1 MKNPELTFLK
11 KFFMISAV
19 VLTKDEEKK
28 LARCLNSLSWCD
40 EIVVID
46 DYSQDGTLKIA
57 KEKKALVFQRK
68 LADNFSAQRNFGLSK
83 AKGEWV
89 LFVDADEEVSENL
102 RKEILIQ
109 LSLPSVK
116 DVDGFYFK
124 RKDFFLGRW
133 LNHGETASVRL
144 LRLGRRGKGIWKGSV
159 DETWEI
165 KGKTKSL
172 SNPLLHYSHS
182 SLVEFLNSLNRYSSL
197 NAKQN
202 FENNRKL
209 SFFDWFK
216 PLGKFV
222 FNYFFKLGF
231 LDGIRG
237 LMMAA
242 LMSFH
247 SFLVRGK
254 QYLLEINI
262 TPKDLRK
269 TNPKDGGK
277 IFSFFILVWGI
288 VIIFFYLKYL
298 LSRKGIWLNWP
309 F

>member
-1 MKNPELTFLK
+1 
-11 KFFMISAV
+11 MISAI
-19 VLTKDEEKK
+19 VLAKDEEKN

-40 EIVVID
+40 EILVID

-57 KEKKALVFQRK
+57 KEKKALVIQRK
-68 LADNFSAQRNFGLSK
+68 LADNFSGQRNFGLSK

-109 LSLPSVK
+109 LSSSSVK
-116 DVDGFYFK
+116 DIDGFYLK

-133 LNHGETASVRL
+133 LNHGETSFVRL
-144 LRLGRRGKGIWKGSV
+144 LRLGRRGKGIWQGNV
-159 DETWEI
+159 DETWKI
-165 KGKTKSL
+165 KGKTQSL
-172 SNPLLHYSHS
+172 GNPLFHYSHS

-202 FENNRKL
+202 FENGRKL

-231 LDGIRG
+231 LDGARG
-237 LMMAA
+237 LMMTV